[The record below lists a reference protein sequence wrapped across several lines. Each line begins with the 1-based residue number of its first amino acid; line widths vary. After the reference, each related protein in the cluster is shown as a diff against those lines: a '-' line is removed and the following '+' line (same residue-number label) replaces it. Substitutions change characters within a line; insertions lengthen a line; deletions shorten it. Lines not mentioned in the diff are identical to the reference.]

1 VFATCGHKTLWIAH
15 WTSGSAPTVPADNW
29 GGNGWTFWQYTSSGT
44 VPGISGNVDL
54 DRYRFDDLAKVRIP

>member
-1 VFATCGHKTLWIAH
+1 MDRPLDGGLAAV
-15 WTSGSAPTVPADNW
+15 VPAANW

-54 DRYRFDDLAKVRIP
+54 DRYRLTDFSPVLVP